1 LIFYEKSSALP
12 LLGGLRF
19 GESGGGG
26 GSGSRALGGSKFA
39 GMEKK
44 PPEGFGSGEDAV
56 KNRLEGLGYI

>member
-1 LIFYEKSSALP
+1 
-12 LLGGLRF
+12 LRF